1 MSRRDNQ
8 LRGRG
13 LRTRALALAALVLT
27 AFGLN
32 LLAPRAAHAIPTMS
46 PQEIIARAESA
57 MNSSYTWGGES
68 WVANEPGTGP
78 DCSGFVLKCWQTPRT
93 MLYQEEDPSNAS
105 VSPRYTTA
113 EFMYNTGP
121 WTSLTDRSYLQPG
134 DALVKHSSGG
144 GHVVLY
150 AGGDKWGYPTIYESP
165 YTGGVVRRISRYLGD
180 EYQPRRR
187 NVLSESTLLL
197 DNPTAK
203 TTNGTDLAGNWT
215 RSTST
220 AGYLGDN
227 YQVRAG
233 TTATSW
239 ARWTPRFPAT
249 GYYDVYLR
257 WTAGWNRAT
266 NAKVTINTPEGQYVQ
281 YVDQT
286 VQNGTWVWLGRYPA
300 NAGYTSGSGSVA
312 IHATGANGY
321 VVADSCLWLPVQ

>member
-1 MSRRDNQ
+1 
-8 LRGRG
+8 
-13 LRTRALALAALVLT
+13 
-27 AFGLN
+27 
-32 LLAPRAAHAIPTMS
+32 
-46 PQEIIARAESA
+46 
-57 MNSSYTWGGES
+57 
-68 WVANEPGTGP
+68 
-78 DCSGFVLKCWQTPRT
+78 
-93 MLYQEEDPSNAS
+93 
-105 VSPRYTTA
+105 
-113 EFMYNTGP
+113 MYNTGP
-121 WTSLTDRSYLQPG
+121 WSSLTDRSYLQPG

-150 AGGDKWGYPTIYESP
+150 AGGDKWAYPTIYEAP

-187 NVLSESTLLL
+187 KALSESTLLL

-203 TTNGTDLAGNWT
+203 TTAGTDLGGNWT

-286 VQNGTWVWLGRYPA
+286 CGTA
-300 NAGYTSGSGSVA
+300 HGSGWA
-312 IHATGANGY
+312 ATPRTPATTRVRGAWPSTRRAPTATWWPTRACGCRCSDQARGERPAPTDPTPTREASRASLESI
-321 VVADSCLWLPVQ
+321 VADPLVATLSGRSPG